1 MAVVLAVESSTALA
15 SVCLRDNRGNEY
27 FRESWQQR
35 AHSEYLNQA
44 IAEVLEDSKM
54 QLSQVDLFCT
64 TLGPGSFTGIR
75 VSGNIIKTF
84 AYLYHR
90 PIFTMTSRQL
100 LALGSQ
106 NQDPKICLI
115 NAFKNMVYAAGYSG
129 DQVIFEPMAIRFDEV
144 SKLIEK
150 FPHKSALAL
159 GDALKA
165 YPLLQMNP
173 GLSFKEDEFQ
183 YPHARTLARI
193 ALSDPKFG
201 QTMVWNSCSPLY
213 IRASEAEENLKRF

>member
-1 MAVVLAVESSTALA
+1 
-15 SVCLRDNRGNEY
+15 
-27 FRESWQQR
+27 
-35 AHSEYLNQA
+35 
-44 IAEVLEDSKM
+44 
-54 QLSQVDLFCT
+54 
-64 TLGPGSFTGIR
+64 
-75 VSGNIIKTF
+75 
-84 AYLYHR
+84 
-90 PIFTMTSRQL
+90 
-100 LALGSQ
+100 
-106 NQDPKICLI
+106 
-115 NAFKNMVYAAGYSG
+115 
-129 DQVIFEPMAIRFDEV
+129 
-144 SKLIEK
+144 LIEK

-201 QTMVWNSCSPLY
+201 QTMVWNSYSPLY